1 MKGARMMRQSRTA
14 WPTLGTDRHSGTG
27 PIRRRLTQTGWLAAA
42 SVVYFTVIRGRLR
55 TWGAS
60 AEEVDAVL
68 PGDDLVQDRYR
79 TTHAMTIARPPADV
93 WPWLAQMGY
102 ERGGWYSYDRFE
114 RAIGAGDFAEGGSAM
129 RIVPH
134 LQSLRLGDT
143 VALSQNGGLTV
154 VGLDP
159 PRSLVLHL
167 PMDLATG
174 GPASD
179 RSRAVLD
186 WTWAFVLEPVDRG
199 CRLLIRVRGEMRPSW
214 LAPALPLLEPVHWV
228 MERRMLKT
236 IKQRAEA
243 TTETKSGANGATSE
257 PTA

>member
-1 MKGARMMRQSRTA
+1 MRASWRPA
-14 WPTLGTDRHSGTG
+14 HLLLLHHPLADDLVDGGLGEGT
-27 PIRRRLTQTGWLAAA
+27 
-42 SVVYFTVIRGRLR
+42 
-55 TWGAS
+55 
-60 AEEVDAVL
+60 
-68 PGDDLVQDRYR
+68 GDDL
-79 TTHAMTIARPPADV
+79 ASPPERD
-93 WPWLAQMGY
+93 LAPSSHRVY
-102 ERGGWYSYDRFE
+102 E

-167 PMDLATG
+167 PMDLSNG

-186 WTWAFVLEPVDRG
+186 WTWAFVLEPVDQG

>member
-1 MKGARMMRQSRTA
+1 
-14 WPTLGTDRHSGTG
+14 
-27 PIRRRLTQTGWLAAA
+27 
-42 SVVYFTVIRGRLR
+42 
-55 TWGAS
+55 
-60 AEEVDAVL
+60 
-68 PGDDLVQDRYR
+68 
-79 TTHAMTIARPPADV
+79 MTIARPPADV

-167 PMDLATG
+167 PMDLSNG

-186 WTWAFVLEPVDRG
+186 WNWAFV
-199 CRLLIRVRGEMRPSW
+199 
-214 LAPALPLLEPVHWV
+214 LEPVHWV